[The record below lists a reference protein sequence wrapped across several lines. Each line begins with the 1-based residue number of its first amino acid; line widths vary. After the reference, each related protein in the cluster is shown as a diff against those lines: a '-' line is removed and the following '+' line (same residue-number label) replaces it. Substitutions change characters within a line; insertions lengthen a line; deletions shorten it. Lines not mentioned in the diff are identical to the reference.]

1 MRFSIRS
8 KFLLVMSGLLIVC
21 LGFYLIMSI
30 TVFKTDKTK
39 LVFDLNRSQVSNIS
53 SELETSLNG
62 LSETLALFAQI
73 PTESQESIIDTIF
86 SNDTDIVSI
95 SIYKK
100 SGQQEPT
107 QQFYR
112 ETYFETYGL
121 DSAQRESILR
131 KSQPPFDEILKKGQA
146 IWNASQEFSPPLMAF
161 GKRVVLLDNNKQ
173 PLDQWVMVAL
183 VRLDGLIKSVSSQGL
198 SEVFITNSSGEVI
211 VQKNAESLAQRP
223 QLGEHPLFSRASQ
236 SGVRLSVAKMDIEGK
251 GWLTAFGKAFQGQV
265 FVMALSPEEKV
276 FAVVQS
282 LTVRTLL
289 FGSIVLT
296 LVILAAFLL
305 SRSLTENISLSA
317 NRMSLASQGDL
328 TTNLKLQGQDETVLL
343 GNAFN
348 TMIGDLRRS
357 RDELEDMN
365 RELDQKVKD
374 RTLQLEIQNR
384 KVVETQEALIRT
396 TRLASM
402 GEVAGQAAHEV
413 LNPLTSLLTRAS
425 LTEKKVTGERSQPIQ
440 LLSEITDAWDQDIS
454 EGGFEKLAE
463 NWKTPSTIL
472 EGQNLFQEDLQNIKE
487 IKKSLSQQSIE
498 LLKDIKFI
506 RDEGSRISKIIHS
519 MRRMGNMQSES
530 QSLSAHELIGDC
542 LDIMADLFGQQD
554 IELRHEFLAE
564 NDRIL
569 VDKDEFIQSLT
580 NLMRNSLQSLVEVR
594 LIHRNHQPLFKI
606 TTYEEGSEL
615 YIEIEDNGIGIES
628 KDQTSLFK
636 SHFTTKSRDEGT
648 GVGLSI
654 SRRFIRSHNGDI
666 EFVRSKP
673 LESTLF
679 RIKLPIQSQSDFDKA
694 VA

>member
-1 MRFSIRS
+1 MKFSIRS
-8 KFLLVMSGLLIVC
+8 KFLLVMSGLLVVC

-62 LSETLALFAQI
+62 LSETLSLFAQI
-73 PTESQESIIDTIF
+73 PTESQGRIIDTIF
-86 SNDTDIVSI
+86 SSDTDIVSI

-100 SGQQEPT
+100 SGQLEPT
-107 QQFYR
+107 QQFNR
-112 ETYFETYGL
+112 ETYFDTYGL
-121 DSAQRESILR
+121 DSEQRDSILKR
-131 KSQPPFDEILKKGQA
+131 SQLPFDEILKKGQA

-161 GKRVVLLDNNKQ
+161 GKRVVLLDDSKQ
-173 PLDQWVMVAL
+173 PIDQWVMVAL
-183 VRLDGLIKSVSSQGL
+183 VRLDGLIKSVSSHGL
-198 SEVFITNSSGEVI
+198 SEVYITNASGEVI
-211 VQKNAESLAQRP
+211 VQKQAQDLAQRP
-223 QLGEHPLFSRASQ
+223 QFGKHPLFHRASA
-236 SGVRLSVAKMDIEGK
+236 SGVRLSVAKMDIDGK
-251 GWLTAFGKAFQGQV
+251 AWLTAYGKAYQGQV

-305 SRSLTENISLSA
+305 SRSLTENILLLA
-317 NRMSLASQGDL
+317 DRMSLASQGDL

-365 RELDQKVKD
+365 RELDQKVKE
-374 RTLQLEIQNR
+374 RTHQLEIQNR

-425 LTEKKVTGERSQPIQ
+425 LTEKKVNSDQNQPIQ
-440 LLSEITDAWDQDIS
+440 LLSEITEAWEIDIR
-454 EGGFEKLAE
+454 EGGFAKLTQ
-463 NWKTPSTIL
+463 NWQTPSTIL
-472 EGQNLFQEDLQNIKE
+472 EGQNLFQEDFQNLKE
-487 IKKSLSQQSIE
+487 INKSLIKQSIE

-506 RDEGSRISKIIHS
+506 RDEGGRISKIIHS

-530 QSLSAHELIGDC
+530 QSLSAHDLLRDC
-542 LDIMADLFGQQD
+542 LDIMADLFSQQN

-569 VDKDEFIQSLT
+569 VDKDEFIQSVT
-580 NLMRNSLQSLVEVR
+580 NLMRNSLQSLTEMR
-594 LIHRNHQPLFKI
+594 LMKKSQQPHFKI
-606 TTYEEGSEL
+606 TTYEDGAEL
-615 YIEIEDNGIGIES
+615 FIEIEDNGMGIAS

-666 EFVRSKP
+666 EFVQSKP
-673 LESTLF
+673 YESTLF
-679 RIKLPIQSQSDFDKA
+679 RIKLPIQSQSEFDKA